1 MFCSL
6 DASKE
11 WVWVVGDVRFEM
23 MRAKTVDR

>member
-1 MFCSL
+1 MFCSS

-11 WVWVVGDVRFEM
+11 WVWVVGDVGFET